1 MISRRLV
8 VRTRMEHYM
17 RTSTLEILFGQFE
30 IIRTQD
36 FGDLIKS
43 KSGFARTGSWDEL
56 GSLRSESV

>member
-1 MISRRLV
+1 
-8 VRTRMEHYM
+8 MEHYM

-43 KSGFARTGSWDEL
+43 TNHNSALVLVGVRGTN
-56 GSLRSESV
+56 